1 MQAFGRRDIMKRTT
15 LGEKIFNIFNYI
27 LMVLLVLITI
37 YPVWYVAVASFSSG
51 EAVST
56 GKVMFWIKDFTFEAY
71 RKVFATKNL
80 GTAYMNTIYYATVG
94 TLVSMILTTTAAF
107 GLSRKSF
114 PFKKQITLFFM
125 FTSWFSAGIMPTY
138 INIRNLGLLDTRLGI
153 ILMGAVSTWNLILM
167 RSYFE
172 SIPQEMD
179 ESARLDGATNWE
191 LFKSIYLPLSGP
203 ALATIS
209 LYYFVGSWN
218 AYFWS
223 MLILTDEKKI
233 PLQVILKKLIVEL
246 NMNFSETA
254 GVDFTSISR
263 ETTVFATIMIS
274 MVPMLI
280 LYPFIQKYFVKG
292 IMIGAVKG

>member
-1 MQAFGRRDIMKRTT
+1 MKRTT
-15 LGEKIFNIFNYI
+15 TGEKIFTVFNYI
-27 LMVLLVLITI
+27 LMVLLVFVTL
-37 YPVWYVAVASFSSG
+37 YPVWYVAIASFSSG

-56 GKVMFWIKDFTFEAY
+56 GKVMLWVKDFTFEAY
-71 RKVFATKNL
+71 KQVFATKNL
-80 GTAYMNTIYYATVG
+80 GIAYLNTIFYATVG
-94 TLVSMILTTTAAF
+94 TAFSMILTTTAAF
-107 GLSRKSF
+107 GLSRKNF

-125 FTSWFSAGIMPTY
+125 FTMWFGAGMMPTY
-138 INIRNLGLLDTRLGI
+138 LNIRNLGLLDTRLGI
-153 ILMGAVSTWNLILM
+153 ILMGGVSTWNLILM
-167 RSYFE
+167 RSYFD
-172 SIPQEMD
+172 SIPDEMD
-179 ESARLDGATNWE
+179 ESAKLDGATDWV
-191 LFKSIYLPLSGP
+191 LFKDIYLPLSGA

-223 MLILTDEKKI
+223 MLILTDETKI

-246 NMNFSETA
+246 NMNFSETS
-254 GVDFTSISR
+254 GIDYTTTSR

-274 MVPMLI
+274 IVPMMI

>member
-1 MQAFGRRDIMKRTT
+1 MVIIMKRTT
-15 LGEKIFNIFNYI
+15 TGEKIFNVFNYI
-27 LMVLLVLITI
+27 LMAILVLVTV
-37 YPVWYVAVASFSSG
+37 YPIWYVAIASFSSG

-56 GKVMFWIKDFTFEAY
+56 GKIMFWVKDFTLDAY
-71 RKVFATKNL
+71 IQVFGTKNL
-80 GTAYMNTIYYATVG
+80 LTSYMNTIYYAVVG
-94 TLVSMILTTTAAF
+94 TLLSMVLTTTAAF
-107 GLSRKSF
+107 GLSRRDF

-125 FTSWFSAGIMPTY
+125 FTMWFGAGMMPTY

-167 RSYFE
+167 RSFFD
-172 SIPQEMD
+172 SIPVEMD
-179 ESARLDGATNWE
+179 ESAKLDGATDWA
-191 LFKSIYLPLSGP
+191 LFTKIYLPLST
-203 ALATIS
+203 AAIATIS

-233 PLQVILKKLIVEL
+233 PLQVLLKKLVVEM
-246 NMNFSETA
+246 NANFSETSN
-254 GVDFTSISR
+254 VDYTVTSR
-263 ETTVFATIMIS
+263 ETTIFATIMIS
-274 MVPMLI
+274 IVPMMI